1 MIGKLFSWHKQLS
14 QLLLLLAA
22 VTILALITGQIFS
35 SIENENT
42 WNERKKRAQQYKA
55 VIEGLEFNGL
65 DEQTLAEIE
74 KYREMVGNN
83 SNLIVTEDTGK
94 IIYHANDG
102 FIPGDQYFIVLI
114 NPEDK
119 YTKNVY
125 ILNEEKNIRYKLQ
138 LDEMYNSM
146 RLVEYSRTFTGDTN
160 VFADQNYSFDDII
173 GNYSLLSSPEK
184 TMHYAYIGS
193 KGWNVYSIQ
202 DILRNAN
209 QHYYTLQYWFNNLGT
224 VSFILFWLILP
235 IWTFIDAKKK
245 NYKPALWGIL
255 TLLTNVIGLII
266 YILTKREISTCHSCG
281 EILDDN
287 HIFCPYCGTPN
298 RNICTACNRIIEKG
312 WSVCPYCG
320 HKIEGSRPE
329 QALLPDE
336 AS

>member
-1 MIGKLFSWHKQLS
+1 MIRKLFSWYKQLR

-22 VTILALITGQIFS
+22 VTILALILSQIFS
-35 SIENENT
+35 SIENKKT
-42 WNERKKRAQQYKA
+42 WEERIRREQQYKA

-74 KYREMVGNN
+74 KYRKMVGSN

-102 FIPGDQYFIVLI
+102 FIPGDRYFIALI

-119 YTKNVY
+119 FNNIVY
-125 ILNEEKNIRYKLQ
+125 IIDEEKNIRYKLQ

-146 RLVEYSRTFTGDTN
+146 RLVEFSRTFTGVMN
-160 VFADQNYSFDDII
+160 VFADQNYSPDDRIW
-173 GNYSLLSSPEK
+173 NHSLISSPEK

-202 DILRNAN
+202 DIFRSAN
-209 QHYYTLQYWFNNLGT
+209 QYYDTLQYWFNNLGT
-224 VSFILFWLILP
+224 ASFIFFWLILP

-266 YILTKREISTCHSCG
+266 YILTRREISTCHSCG
-281 EILDDN
+281 EILDDR

-298 RNICTACNRIIEKG
+298 RNICIACNKIIENG
-312 WSVCPYCG
+312 WAVCPYCG
-320 HKIEGSRPE
+320 HKIEGNRPE